1 MGPVSAAGRAP
12 DRNSLAGR
20 GPLGRGCG
28 TRPYVRGEPPVPA
41 DPAVP
46 GAVPLSG
53 TVLLSG
59 VVGSTAYGFAHA
71 GSDVD
76 RLGLFAVPT
85 GELHGLDR
93 PAESH
98 VTTEPDLT
106 LHEAAKWCRLALNCN
121 PTASELVWLPDDLYE
136 VRTPLGDELVGLRS
150 SFLSAPAV
158 RKAYLGYADQQ
169 FRKLLT
175 RDTADQATRRR
186 AAKHARHLVRLVV
199 QAVRLH
205 ETGRNLVR
213 LPDPERIRDLGERI
227 ADRPALAEPLLADAA
242 DRLARPG
249 ALPAAPD
256 RRPAEDWL
264 RRVRAAHY
272 TPPQGPL
279 HAPGTPR
286 NPLAE
291 PWGPPGRIAVALPP
305 GTPAREGRGP
315 LAQLAELRTFNP

>member
-1 MGPVSAAGRAP
+1 M
-12 DRNSLAGR
+12 
-20 GPLGRGCG
+20 
-28 TRPYVRGEPPVPA
+28 PA
-41 DPAVP
+41 DHAVP
-46 GAVPLSG
+46 GIVPLPGIPG

-85 GELHGLDR
+85 EELHGLDR

-98 VTTEPDLT
+98 VTTEPDVT

-158 RKAYLGYADQQ
+158 RKAYLGYAEQQ

-175 RDTADQATRRR
+175 RDTADATTRRR
-186 AAKHARHLVRLVV
+186 AAKHARHLVRLVE

-205 ETGRNLVR
+205 ETGRNPIR
-213 LPDPERIRDLGERI
+213 LPDPERVRDLGERL
-227 ADRPALAEPLLADAA
+227 ADRPALAESLLADAA

-256 RRPAEDWL
+256 RRAAEDWV

-272 TPPQGPL
+272 TPPQGRL
-279 HAPGTPR
+279 HGPGTPR

-291 PWGPPGRIAVALPP
+291 PGAPPGRIAVVLPP
-305 GTPAREGRGP
+305 GTPGA
-315 LAQLAELRTFNP
+315 